1 MDASEIGKGF
11 AVRIFTLP
19 LGLLFLVL
27 AAICA
32 SGQSVDRHLS
42 SDSAHLLYQK
52 STYAHGYIHGYE
64 DGFHNADIDIHMGRG
79 ERPLSVM
86 KDFRDSDGG
95 YRADFG
101 DKQYFR
107 LGYQQGFREGYSD
120 SIRGGQFRAIHQT
133 EKVAEGIRELPS
145 GELKRKDFDRAFSA
159 GYDAGRDNGANSS
172 ANVPDYEHT
181 ANVCEARIPRSAS
194 GHSGEYC
201 DAFQRGFTLGFG
213 DGQASR
219 IGRRTQT
226 AKK

>member
-1 MDASEIGKGF
+1 ML
-11 AVRIFTLP
+11 TLL
-19 LGLLFLVL
+19 LGLFLSVL
-27 AAICA
+27 APICG
-32 SGQSVDRHLS
+32 SGQAVDRHLS
-42 SDSAHLLYQK
+42 SDPAHVLYQK

-95 YRADFG
+95 YRNEFG

-107 LGYQQGFREGYSD
+107 LGYKQGFREGYSD
-120 SIRGGQFRAIHQT
+120 AIRGGQFRAIDQT
-133 EKVAEGIRELPS
+133 RKAAAGI
-145 GELKRKDFDRAFSA
+145 GAAGDLKRKEFDRAFSD
-159 GYDAGRDNGANSS
+159 GYDAGRESGTNSS
-172 ANVPDYEHT
+172 WDVPDFEQT
-181 ANVCEARIPRSAS
+181 ANRCESRLPRSET

-201 DAFQRGFTLGFG
+201 DAFMRGFNLGFD